1 MSVITGFFTAIIE
14 FFTTVI
20 EYIPKFLPAAGMTVS
35 LSFLSIIVG
44 TVIGVIF
51 AFMGLSRSKV
61 LQRIASVYRTIVRGT
76 PLLLQLIFVYSALP
90 KMGLRLPPFAAAVIA
105 LAFHNGA
112 YIAEIFRGAIESIDS
127 GQVEAARCL
136 GMTQFQAL
144 KRVVLPQA
152 IKRAIPPLGNQF
164 IIAIKDSSLASVITI
179 TEIIMVTRR
188 YISATYSVYE
198 MFTVAAI
205 YYLVLAY
212 ALSMLV
218 AFIEKKL
225 KRSDRAKESEVYD

>member
-1 MSVITGFFTAIIE
+1 MDGIISFFA
-14 FFTTVI
+14 TVI
-20 EYIPKFLPAAGMTVS
+20 EYIPKFLPAAWMTLT
-35 LSFLSIIVG
+35 LSVLSIIAG

-51 AFMGLSRSKV
+51 SFMNLSKIKV
-61 LQRIASVYRTIVRGT
+61 LNWIATFYKTIVRGT
-76 PLLLQLIFVYSALP
+76 PLLLQLIFVYNALP
-90 KMGLRLPPFAAAVIA
+90 LMGLRLPPFTAAVIA

-112 YIAEIFRGAIESIDS
+112 YIAEIFRGSIESIDV

-136 GMTQFQAL
+136 GMTKFQAM

-152 IKRAIPPLGNQF
+152 VKRAIPPLGNQF

-198 MFTVAAI
+198 MFTVAAL
-205 YYLVLAY
+205 YYLVLTY
-212 ALSMLV
+212 ALSMGV
-218 AFIEKKL
+218 NWIEKKL
-225 KRSDRAKESEVYD
+225 RVSDKKKVGGIYD